1 MKTSLSHPKT
11 DIAFVLLA
19 AGRSERFGSNKL
31 LADFQGKP
39 LWHWAAEAAENA
51 GFEKLFLVCNPD
63 SLLEPR
69 KGWRRVIN
77 HDAGRGM
84 GNSIAKGMNT
94 CRHCSSAVVALADM
108 PFVTAE
114 HLQALIESE
123 CIAFTEYGTEGMGCP
138 AAFPQSAF
146 SKLRRLDGDRGAS
159 ALKWKGAVALAPREA
174 LMASDVDTVE
184 QLEELQFVANE
195 QTA

>member
-1 MKTSLSHPKT
+1 MKTSSSHPKT

-31 LADFQGKP
+31 LADFRGKP
-39 LWHWAAEAAENA
+39 LWHWAAEAAEDA

-63 SLLEPR
+63 ATLEPR

-84 GNSIAKGMNT
+84 GTSIAKGMST

-114 HLQALIESE
+114 HLRALVEPE
-123 CIAFTEYGTEGMGCP
+123 CIAFTEYGPKSLGCP
-138 AAFPQSAF
+138 TAFPQSAF
-146 SKLRRLDGDRGAS
+146 GKLRRLDGDRGAS
-159 ALKWKGAVALAPREA
+159 ALKWKDAVALAPQKA
-174 LMASDVDTVE
+174 LMASDIDTVE
-184 QLEELQFVANE
+184 QLEELQLMSV
-195 QTA
+195 QGTA